1 MKYSD
6 FFVPTQK
13 EKSSEAKIKS
23 HILMI
28 KSGMVRQETSGI
40 YSWLPLGYRVLK
52 KIINVIEKFHETAG
66 INQILMPTIQSAEIW
81 RKSNRY
87 DTYGK
92 EMLRISDRNDKE
104 LLYGPTNEEM
114 ITVLAKSFI
123 KSYKT
128 LPRYFYH
135 IQSKFRDEIRPRFG
149 VMRAREFLM
158 KDAYSFDIDKKNGEK
173 SYLMFFK
180 LYLKIFKELGINVVP
195 VRALAGEIG
204 GNLSHEFHLIV
215 ESGESEIYI
224 DESIISGNKNNYS
237 LEDVM
242 VLNSY
247 TDDFYKTNEIK
258 TKLKKFK
265 SIELGHI
272 FLFGTKYSK
281 SFEFLID
288 GEKEKF
294 FPYMG
299 SYGIGVSRVPAALI
313 ESSIKKDGV
322 VWPKNVSPFD
332 VILLNLSNQNSFVS
346 KFCEDL
352 YLNYKSAGI
361 DILFDDRDERAG
373 VKFSDAD
380 LLGIPFVILVGK
392 NYVNNKSVTII
403 NKYLNEEIE
412 IPNNEA
418 EQKIKELIR
427 KKYD

>member
-52 KIINVIEKFHETAG
+52 KIINVIEKIHETAG

-128 LPRYFYH
+128 LPKYFYH

-224 DESIISGNKNNYS
+224 DESIISENKNNYS

-242 VLNSY
+242 GLNSY

-258 TKLKKFK
+258 TQLKKFK

-313 ESSIKKDGV
+313 ESSIKKEGV

-380 LLGIPFVILVGK
+380 LLGVPFIILVGK

-418 EQKIKELIR
+418 EQKIKELIS